1 MVRHSVPH
9 NSSSLWARSDRP
21 TGHTTKTSKVAT
33 CLPLGPFTLAEKSP
47 TMTRAFLIGRPKS
60 LWIFMDTIQKKGKG
74 QQDVVIGAMYR
85 GACQHTALAMKWHSS
100 PWLKK
105 GWQLRRRNTRLP
117 TAIML
122 EWKSLPWSGRI
133 WRTRSTWTT
142 RPQRTITTAASD
154 HALRID
160 TQVGDR
166 TKSWQQ
172 CCRCVLLD
180 FFGTTRKPEL
190 TFLIFLGKPGP
201 AFHQK
206 STVASI
212 CNWHLFNLFSW
223 LFHAQVTFLDSSKL
237 YSTHKLP
244 EYH

>member
-9 NSSSLWARSDRP
+9 NSSSLRARSDRP

-74 QQDVVIGAMYR
+74 QQDVVIGAMYP

-105 GWQLRRRNTRLP
+105 GWQPRRRNTRLP

-133 WRTRSTWTT
+133 WRTRLTWTT

-172 CCRCVLLD
+172 CCRCIIRFFRHHPETGVDISNISRETWTSFSSKKHGCLNLQLTFVQPFFLIVSCQGD
-180 FFGTTRKPEL
+180 FFG
-190 TFLIFLGKPGP
+190 LI
-201 AFHQK
+201 
-206 STVASI
+206 
-212 CNWHLFNLFSW
+212 
-223 LFHAQVTFLDSSKL
+223 
-237 YSTHKLP
+237 
-244 EYH
+244 